1 MTTLA
6 SPRISYDEL
15 GSGGP
20 ALLFLPGWCGG
31 REVCSPIC
39 CPRVAQSRRAVALD
53 WRGHGQSERSDSDF
67 GTAELVADALGVIDR
82 LGLGAD
88 RSRRAVTPAGS
99 PSSCGAAS
107 ARRACPASRS
117 STGWCLDRHRASY
130 ALAELQLPEAWEA
143 VRAGLFDM
151 WTTGMDVPA
160 LQEYVASMGTY
171 GFDCW
176 SRAGREIAAAFAAHP
191 VPLEAL
197 AELEPPAR
205 RSTCTPSRATTVCW
219 PPSGSTPRPTRG
231 LRSSGS
237 RRAATSRCSRSPPRS
252 RRRSSGSRD
261 GLRGDIR

>member
-117 STGWCLDRHRASY
+117 STG
-130 ALAELQLPEAWEA
+130 
-143 VRAGLFDM
+143 
-151 WTTGMDVPA
+151 
-160 LQEYVASMGTY
+160 
-171 GFDCW
+171 
-176 SRAGREIAAAFAAHP
+176 
-191 VPLEAL
+191 
-197 AELEPPAR
+197 
-205 RSTCTPSRATTVCW
+205 
-219 PPSGSTPRPTRG
+219 
-231 LRSSGS
+231 
-237 RRAATSRCSRSPPRS
+237 
-252 RRRSSGSRD
+252 
-261 GLRGDIR
+261 